1 MSEHTTGPAND
12 RHQDVE
18 VPGVEEE
25 RATHTGHSRRIFLA
39 GAGAGVLGAAAVA
52 GTLTA
57 VPAAAQTAGVVEADD
72 AGTSADVVVA
82 YISDGRR
89 GEITLYRGG
98 HEVVVQDGNLARAL
112 TSHVDEAL
120 ARSTNQE
127 I

>member
-1 MSEHTTGPAND
+1 
-12 RHQDVE
+12 
-18 VPGVEEE
+18 
-25 RATHTGHSRRIFLA
+25 
-39 GAGAGVLGAAAVA
+39 
-52 GTLTA
+52 
-57 VPAAAQTAGVVEADD
+57 VVEADD
-72 AGTSADVVVA
+72 AGTSADGVVA

-112 TSHVDEAL
+112 MSHVDEAL